1 MEPGAGGVAPNLLG
15 DPIPIALITLRS
27 PIRVHCHMLHPAIS
41 MIAETNNFVVA
52 APELLP
58 LLLQILLL
66 LLNAFIILG
75 DPSPEP

>member
-1 MEPGAGGVAPNLLG
+1 
-15 DPIPIALITLRS
+15 
-27 PIRVHCHMLHPAIS
+27 MLHPAIS
-41 MIAETNNFVVA
+41 MIAETNHFVVA